1 MFSEEYVKKID
12 RLRGKLPS
20 RFYVPVGTTEFE
32 GFFTYDRLSYEDA
45 VKHDRQKL
53 PQGLR
58 WGRKWEY
65 GWFFT
70 QITVPK
76 ECEGKRIC
84 FKADLVESTVYVNG
98 RVVGALDHAHKE
110 IMLSASAK
118 AGETFDIAA
127 EVYAGHGDEM
137 IKDVMHYTALIPELN
152 IKPFPEDVTQ
162 KCVSNGTYGIFRDDV
177 FQLYVDIEVLV
188 DLSKCQE
195 ETSLRRAK
203 IEKAIRKIADFVDLE
218 LPYDEF
224 AENVKQ
230 AREILKPLFDCH
242 NGPTV
247 PTMYAISHSHLD
259 LEWLWTV
266 NETTRKCARTIG
278 NQLELINEFDD
289 CKYIQSQAWILET
302 VKNNYPELY
311 ERVKQAV
318 KSGNIVVEGGMWVES
333 DANIPAGESIIRQFV
348 FGKKFMKNEFGV
360 DSEILWLPDTFGIS
374 GAFPQIL
381 KGCGI
386 KYFMSAKLMWLINGG
401 DVFPYSMFNWKGND
415 GSEVLCNIIRGY
427 ANGTYP
433 SQTKV
438 HWGFNSERDNIPYRL
453 YPYGF
458 GDGGGGATR
467 FYYEQLKRE
476 HDLEGMPKVI
486 QASPNKF
493 FHDVENE
500 CEIDKTYVGE
510 LYYALHRGTFT
521 SQAKTKL
528 LNRKCEN
535 ELRDAEL
542 WSAFLRQDTKEK
554 TDPLWKTVLF
564 NQFHDIL
571 PGSSI
576 AEVYERAESELSEV
590 AEKAENITKDVLE
603 TVSETKD
610 GVITV
615 FNSLSWDRKAYIKL
629 PEGYTS
635 ICASD
640 GKAYECETDANGT
653 FAAVDVPSC
662 GYASFVL
669 GKEKANA
676 VSSGTKPILE
686 NDLVRAEFN
695 ENGELSSV
703 VDKQTGIEFLSGRS
717 NRLRMYEDQTAAHDA
732 WDIDSIYQNNEV
744 KLAEPAKI
752 ESIQS
757 GTLASSLVIKRE
769 INNSTLVQKVT
780 LRKGSRAIEFDTQ
793 IDWKERHKLLKVD
806 FDTNFN
812 TEELISET
820 QYGFVKRPTH
830 RNRKYDADRFE
841 VCQHKWSALA
851 ESNRAAAI
859 LNNCKYGI
867 SADGGRM
874 SLTLLKAPQNPALN
888 ADMGIQRF
896 TYCFMPFCG
905 TFYNSNIVN
914 AAFELNCP
922 VKVVPG
928 YADKQSVLSISHP
941 NVVLTA
947 AKISEDGEND
957 IVIRLAEET
966 NNYTKCSVKLG
977 FAVKEAYLTNML
989 EEDAECVAVTDDTI
1003 KLNFRAFEVKTIRL
1017 KLKQ

>member
-1 MFSEEYVKKID
+1 MLSEEYIKKID
-12 RLRGKLPS
+12 RLRGKLPL
-20 RFYVPVGTTEFE
+20 RFYAPVGATAFE
-32 GFFTYDRLSYEDA
+32 GFFTYDRLSFEDA

-70 QITVPK
+70 QITIPK
-76 ECEGKRIC
+76 ECEGERVC
-84 FKADLVESTVYVNG
+84 FKADLIESTVYVNG

-118 AGETFDIAA
+118 AGETYDIAA
-127 EVYAGHGDEM
+127 EVYAGDGENRITDF
-137 IKDVMHYTALIPELN
+137 MHYTALIPELN
-152 IKPFPEDVTQ
+152 ITPFPEDVPQ
-162 KCVSNGTYGIFRDDV
+162 KCVPNGTYSIFRDDI
-177 FQLYVDIEVLV
+177 FQLYVDIEVLF

-195 ETSLRRAK
+195 EASLRRAK
-203 IEKAIRKIADFVDLE
+203 IEKALKKIADFVNIE
-218 LPYDEF
+218 LPYDKF
-224 AENVKQ
+224 AENVRQ
-230 AREILKPLFDCH
+230 AREILKPLFNCH
-242 NGPTV
+242 NGSTA

-266 NETTRKCARTIG
+266 NETTRKCARTLG
-278 NQLELINEFDD
+278 NQLELLKEFND
-289 CKYIQSQAWILET
+289 CKYIQSQAWILDT

-333 DANIPAGESIIRQFV
+333 DANMPSGESIIRQFV
-348 FGKKFMKNEFGV
+348 FGKKFMKDEFGV
-360 DSEILWLPDTFGIS
+360 DSEVLWLPDTFGIS

-427 ANGTYP
+427 SNGTYP

-486 QASPNKF
+486 QASPNDF

-500 CEIDKTYVGE
+500 CEIEKTYVGE

-521 SQAKTKL
+521 SQAQTKL

-542 WSAFLRQDTKEK
+542 WSAFFMQDTKAK
-554 TDPLWKTVLF
+554 TDLLWKTVLF

-576 AEVYERAESELSEV
+576 AEVYEKTEAELSEV
-590 AEKAENITKDVLE
+590 VEKAEKVTRHVLE
-603 TVSETKD
+603 NVSETRD
-610 GVITV
+610 GVISV
-615 FNSLSWDRKAYIKL
+615 FNSLSWDRKACIKL

-635 ICASD
+635 ICGMD
-640 GKAYECETDANGT
+640 GRAYKCETDGKEAFT
-653 FAAVDVPSC
+653 VVDVPAC
-662 GYASFVL
+662 GCASFIL
-669 GKEKANA
+669 GKEQADIID
-676 VSSGTKPILE
+676 SMEKPILE
-686 NDLVRAEFN
+686 NDFVRAEFN
-695 ENGELSSV
+695 ENGELVSLI
-703 VDKQTGIEFLSGRS
+703 DKQTGIEFLSGRS
-717 NRLRMYEDQTAAHDA
+717 NCMRLYEDQTAAHDA
-732 WDIDSIYQNNEV
+732 WDIDSIYQNNEITLV
-744 KLAEPAKI
+744 ESAKI
-752 ESIQS
+752 ENIQS
-757 GTLASSLVIKRE
+757 GALKSSFVIKRNL
-769 INNSTLVQKVT
+769 NNSTLVQKVT
-780 LRKGSRAIEFDTQ
+780 LRKDSRAIEFDTQ
-793 IDWKERHKLLKVD
+793 IDWQEHHKLLKVD
-806 FDTNFN
+806 FNTNFN
-812 TEELISET
+812 TDELISET

-830 RNRKYDADRFE
+830 RNRQHDADRFE

-851 ESNRAAAI
+851 ESNRVAAI
-859 LNNCKYGI
+859 LNDCKYGI

-874 SLTLLKAPQNPALN
+874 SLTLLKAAQNPALN
-888 ADMGIQRF
+888 ADVGIQRF
-896 TYCFMPFCG
+896 TYCFLPFAG
-905 TFYNSNIVN
+905 TFYESNIVN
-914 AAFELNCP
+914 TAFELNCP
-922 VKVVPG
+922 VKVVQG
-928 YADKQSVLSISHP
+928 YTEEQSMLKISKP
-941 NVVLTA
+941 NVVLSA
-947 AKISEDGEND
+947 VKLSEDGKGD
-957 IVIRLAEET
+957 IIIRLVEET
-966 NNYTKCSVKLG
+966 NNYTKCCVKLG
-977 FAVKEAYLTNML
+977 FTVKEAYITNML
-989 EEDAECVAVTDDTI
+989 ENDVECVPVTDSKIELDF
-1003 KLNFRAFEVKTIRL
+1003 KAFEVKTIRL
-1017 KLKQ
+1017 KIN